1 MAGSAMQKKSLFTQ
15 EQVPLSKA
23 VLANGLLYLS
33 GDGSIDPV
41 TRELVP
47 GDARAQTRKT
57 LENLAQTLA
66 ALGSSL
72 DKVVRTNVYLTDMR
86 DYAAMNEVYGEM
98 FGAEPPARTTVG
110 VASLPVLGLIVEIDL
125 IALP

>member
-1 MAGSAMQKKSLFTQ
+1 MSRQVFHAVGSLPFA
-15 EQVPLSKA
+15 KA

-47 GDARAQTRKT
+47 GDARAQTHRTLANLRLT
-57 LENLAQTLA
+57 LES
-66 ALGSSL
+66 LGSSL
-72 DKVVRTNVYLTDMR
+72 DKVVKATVYLTDMA
-86 DYAAMNEVYGEM
+86 DYPAMNEAYRSV
-98 FGAEPPARTTVG
+98 FPVDPPARTTVG
-110 VASLPVLGLIVEIDL
+110 VAQLPVPGLVVEIEL